1 MLDAGPAIAIPAP
14 CAVEAWIRNPQ
25 TAHQALPQEMKKL
38 PARPYIFV
46 DSGRPFPG
54 QPPLLT
60 TRLHLKAHAA
70 EQLWDSLLQGGW
82 RPCDPQWEAEAD
94 I

>member
-1 MLDAGPAIAIPAP
+1 MR
-14 CAVEAWIRNPQ
+14 CQAWIHNPQ
-25 TAHQALPQEMKKL
+25 TAHTKRFHRDEKSIPQD
-38 PARPYIFV
+38 PHIFV

-60 TRLHLKAHAA
+60 TRLYLKAPAA
-70 EQLWDSLLQGGW
+70 EQLWQSLLTGGW
-82 RPCDPQWEAEAD
+82 KPCDPQWDAEAD